1 MVDGIDVKELK
12 IKSLREQVSVVL
24 QVPELFSGTIADNIR
39 YGWLEARLPEIREAA
54 KAANADDFIERLP
67 QGYDTELG
75 EGGAQLSVGERQ
87 RICVARAFL
96 KDAPILILDEPTSSI
111 DSMTEAVILDSLDR
125 LSTGRTT
132 FVIAHRLSTIRHA
145 DLILVMSDGQIVE
158 RGTHEELLAGNG
170 LYRQLYEVQMKG
182 HTSAASRP
190 VIAIA
195 SAIASSNGQDDRH
208 VVVADVQKAIAA
220 ALGGSIPQAQV
231 ARAAAFLVQ
240 AVQPLLDEQS
250 PDAVRIRESLRS
262 PNPLREP
269 RIAAAFADAIL
280 ELQQVAVS
288 LDVAAAFEAF
298 R

>member
-1 MVDGIDVKELK
+1 L
-12 IKSLREQVSVVL
+12 KSLREQVSVVL

-39 YGWLEARLPEIREAA
+39 YGWLEAELPDIKEAA
-54 KAANADDFIERLP
+54 KAANAHDFIERLP
-67 QGYDTELG
+67 KAYDTELG

-158 RGTHEELLAGNG
+158 RGTHEELLAGGG
-170 LYRQLYEVQMKG
+170 LYRQLYDVQMQG
-182 HTSAASRP
+182 HAPTTSRP

-195 SAIASSNGQDDRH
+195 SAIAASNGQEDRS
-208 VVVADVQKAIAA
+208 VTAAEVERVIAS
-220 ALGGSIPQAQV
+220 ALGHSIPQAQV
-231 ARAAAFLVQ
+231 VRAAAFLVQ

-250 PDAVRIRESLRS
+250 PDAARIRAALRS

-269 RIAAAFADAIL
+269 RIAAAFTDAIL

-288 LDVAAAFEAF
+288 LYVAAAFEAF